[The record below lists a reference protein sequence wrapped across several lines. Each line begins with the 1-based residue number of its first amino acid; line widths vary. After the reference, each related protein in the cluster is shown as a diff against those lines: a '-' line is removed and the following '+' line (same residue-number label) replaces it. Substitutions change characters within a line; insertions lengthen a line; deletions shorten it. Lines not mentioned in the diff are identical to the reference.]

1 MSSAAASNSLQP
13 ALYNHNL
20 IYLRPNTESQRDYTR
35 VIDNIYVSYCH
46 YTFVG
51 IILLSH
57 HILRLEDSAVF
68 LDILSGNLFH
78 HYHQIYKNRNEGRRG
93 RPLELIKSA
102 KVYSSLKLIPAIWSI
117 SSIVISA
124 RELLKISHPFQRIPI
139 HKALLLLDEYQ
150 LYLNILLFFL
160 FLYLPIFN
168 LKKP

>member
-1 MSSAAASNSLQP
+1 MFLSSAAASNSLQP

-20 IYLRPNTESQRDYTR
+20 IYLRPNTESQRDYIR
-35 VIDNIYVSYCH
+35 VIDNIYVSYYHC
-46 YTFVG
+46 TFVD
-51 IILLSH
+51 IILLIH
-57 HILRLEDSAVF
+57 HILHLEDSVAF

-78 HYHQIYKNRNEGRRG
+78 HRHQIYKNRNEGRRG

-139 HKALLLLDEYQ
+139 YKALLLLDEYQ
-150 LYLNILLFFL
+150 LYLNIYYFFCSYTY
-160 FLYLPIFN
+160 LYLT
-168 LKKP
+168 